1 MEHAHRSLGF
11 NLQDVDFEIKSFGSQ
26 HAKHKDKHAH
36 DLYTQIYPTR
46 PCKKT
51 LRASTPFLENHSII
65 LPAVIE
71 ISTSLYAGGK
81 NNWIVFFHVENRGG
95 IIHSYFHMD
104 VEEH

>member
-1 MEHAHRSLGF
+1 MMEHAHMSLGF

-51 LRASTPFLENHSII
+51 LRA
-65 LPAVIE
+65 
-71 ISTSLYAGGK
+71 
-81 NNWIVFFHVENRGG
+81 
-95 IIHSYFHMD
+95 
-104 VEEH
+104 